1 MYFTRILL
9 SIVFACLLPL
19 SAYAKSDPPDISGVM
34 VMNDLDAIM
43 VEGVNFAVE
52 TPLLVTL
59 GPPGSPGDITADC
72 TLEDDTLITCEFPA
86 GLPPAGDYRLI
97 VLTGSGK
104 NKGSNGYA
112 LTIGA
117 VGPIGPQGDAGTDG
131 SDGSDGNDGL
141 NGGDGADGAPGADGA
156 DGTSCSISECVEPG
170 EATMTCGPDSV
181 QVPCILPPQVLLTC
195 PCWNSYTETEMVTA
209 LNGVVAVD
217 HTCSVFIDGEALGD
231 ATINDPETW
240 VINTQYSNP
249 FVGTCKND
257 APFLLPSVNEVVGY
271 DAALTCFAELSKVIP
286 QVTWCSD

>member
-104 NKGSNGYA
+104 NKGSNGYD

-131 SDGSDGNDGL
+131 
-141 NGGDGADGAPGADGA
+141 A
-156 DGTSCSISECVEPG
+156 DGTSCSITECVAPG
-170 EATMTCGPDSV
+170 EATITCGIDSV
-181 QVPCILPPQVLLTC
+181 LVPCIPPPPAPLLTC
-195 PCWNSYTETEMVTA
+195 PCWDTLTEPELLSA
-209 LNGVVAVD
+209 LNATPVDSAFCRVGPRDYNASDDADDDPYLAVED
-217 HTCSVFIDGEALGD
+217 FGGDFALC
-231 ATINDPETW
+231 TL
-240 VINTQYSNP
+240 
-249 FVGTCKND
+249 
-257 APFLLPSVNEVVGY
+257 LLPSLSIDIGPIPGTGVCVAE
-271 DAALTCFAELSKVIP
+271 AAAVIP
-286 QVTWCSD
+286 LITWCDL